1 MTARIMMPAPTL
13 SLPHKQ
19 GRGRSNRSSTIRCHS
34 RRESNLFLIL
44 SQEHRV
50 ITP

>member
-1 MTARIMMPAPTL
+1 MTAQIMTPAPTL
-13 SLPHKQ
+13 SLPRER

-34 RRESNLFLIL
+34 RRESNLFLVL

-50 ITP
+50 IQP